1 MFATLPSIGRW
12 VEEVAGLADEHKIGA
27 FFGWRAV
34 RIVGV
39 VAGLVA
45 VVVLLFV
52 VLNWYVG
59 PKTPSVRKDLVVAV
73 AQILAGTALLS
84 GLYFTWRT
92 LQVNREG
99 QITERFTRAIDQLG
113 NESEDVRLGG
123 IYALERISRE
133 SQEDHW
139 PIMEI
144 LTAYVR
150 QHAYWLGEVVWEG
163 AKGDGEPSYGAEG
176 HSDAPLE
183 SESPDVTYPASV
195 TVQAVMTVLRR
206 RTRSFRHGE
215 PEPLDL
221 RGTRLVETNLQG
233 ANLQGANLHRAN
245 LHRANLQG
253 ANLRSVNLSG
263 AILTQEQLEETR
275 SGDENTRLPS
285 HLKPPAHWGV
295 KTDEQSEGG

>member
-1 MFATLPSIGRW
+1 
-12 VEEVAGLADEHKIGA
+12 
-27 FFGWRAV
+27 
-34 RIVGV
+34 
-39 VAGLVA
+39 
-45 VVVLLFV
+45 
-52 VLNWYVG
+52 
-59 PKTPSVRKDLVVAV
+59 
-73 AQILAGTALLS
+73 
-84 GLYFTWRT
+84 
-92 LQVNREG
+92 
-99 QITERFTRAIDQLG
+99 
-113 NESEDVRLGG
+113 
-123 IYALERISRE
+123 
-133 SQEDHW
+133 
-139 PIMEI
+139 MEI

-183 SESPDVTYPASV
+183 SESPDVTSPASV

-233 ANLQGANLHRAN
+233 AN

>member
-1 MFATLPSIGRW
+1 
-12 VEEVAGLADEHKIGA
+12 LA
-27 FFGWRAV
+27 
-34 RIVGV
+34 
-39 VAGLVA
+39 L
-45 VVVLLFV
+45 
-52 VLNWYVG
+52 
-59 PKTPSVRKDLVVAV
+59 

-133 SQEDHW
+133 SQEDYW
-139 PIMEI
+139 PIMEV

-150 QHAYWLGEVVWEG
+150 QHAYWVSEE
-163 AKGDGEPSYGAEG
+163 ARP
-176 HSDAPLE
+176 AP
-183 SESPDVTYPASV
+183 VTI
-195 TVQAVMTVLRR
+195 QATMTVLRR

-221 RGTRLVETNLQG
+221 RETRLAEANLQGANLHGTNLQG
-233 ANLQGANLHRAN
+233 ANLQGANL
-245 LHRANLQG
+245 
-253 ANLRSVNLSG
+253 RSANLSG
-263 AILTQEQLEETR
+263 AILTQEQLEETM

-295 KTDEQSEGG
+295 KTDEQSEGE